1 MSLVGPKASN
11 PTLTIEF
18 NTRVS
23 EAAYGRARDEVLL
36 TRGVKFLSE
45 DEEARTM
52 KVEAAASNAQ
62 ATIENIPGVEKV
74 TRQQQS
80 GGNWR
85 QHRL

>member
-1 MSLVGPKASN
+1 MSLTGPKASN

-23 EAAYGRARDEVLL
+23 AEAYGRARDSVLL
-36 TRGVKFLSE
+36 TRGTTFVSE
-45 DEEARTM
+45 DEKARTM
-52 KVEAAASNAQ
+52 KVEVAATGNAQ

-74 TRQQQS
+74 TREQKP
-80 GGNWR
+80 GDWR

>member
-1 MSLVGPKASN
+1 MSLTGPKQSN

-23 EAAYGRARDEVLL
+23 AAAYDRARDEVLL

-45 DEEARTM
+45 DEASRTV
-52 KVEAAASNAQ
+52 KVEIPASSNAQ
-62 ATIENIPGVEKV
+62 STIENIPGVEKV
-74 TRQQQS
+74 TFTQKPS
-80 GGNWR
+80 GGY

>member
-1 MSLVGPKASN
+1 MSLTGPKASN

-23 EAAYGRARDEVLL
+23 AEAYGRARDSVLL
-36 TRGVKFLSE
+36 TRGAKFLSE
-45 DEEARTM
+45 DEKARTL
-52 KVEAAASNAQ
+52 KVEIADGSNVQ

-74 TRQQQS
+74 TRQQKP
-80 GGNWR
+80 GDWR

>member
-1 MSLVGPKASN
+1 MSLTGPKQPN

-23 EAAYGRARDEVLL
+23 AAAYDRARDGVLL

-45 DEEARTM
+45 DEAARTM
-52 KVEAAASNAQ
+52 KVEINGNNVAQ
-62 ATIENIPGVEKV
+62 STIENVPGVEKV
-74 TRQQQS
+74 TRAQQP
-80 GGNWR
+80 GNWR